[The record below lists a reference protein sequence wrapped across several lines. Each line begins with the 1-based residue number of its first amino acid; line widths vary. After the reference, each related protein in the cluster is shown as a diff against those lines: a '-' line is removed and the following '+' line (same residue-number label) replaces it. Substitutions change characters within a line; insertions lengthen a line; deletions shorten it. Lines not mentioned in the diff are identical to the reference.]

1 MTWETKKLK
10 EVCDF
15 QSGLWKGKKEPFI
28 SAYVIRNTNFTKSGE
43 LSFDDV
49 AELEVESKQLEKR
62 TLQPGDIIL
71 EKSGGGERTPVG
83 RVCYFNKESEKPFSL
98 SNFTARL
105 RVIDRNEL
113 YPLFLHRF
121 LYALYLSGNTE
132 TMQKHSTGIRNLQLT
147 QYKEID
153 IPLPSLPVQKQIV
166 EKLDAAFADIDKAI
180 SATEKNIKN
189 AEALFQSYL
198 NTQFNKEDNLLPLK
212 EVCELIKEQGKHKEL
227 PYVGM
232 EDIESSTGRFLGG
245 LNQKEMKS
253 NTFKFNSNHLLYGRL
268 RPYLN
273 KVMLPDFEG
282 HCSTEIFPIL
292 VNKNLQKEYLFYWL
306 LNEETVNKI
315 NRTSTGTRMPRANFK
330 EVIEFKLNIPGL
342 NLQKEITERIK
353 NIELELNNFKL
364 SSIEKLNQLNS
375 LKSSILNQAFSGEL
389 IKDAA

>member
-1 MTWETKKLK
+1 MNWNESKLK
-10 EVCDF
+10 ELGETLTGSTPNTADRENL
-15 QSGLWKGKKEPFI
+15 GDYIPFI
-28 SAYVIRNTNFTKSGE
+28 KPGDFESNGSLNYKNFGLSKIGSEKSRIIRKGSVLMVCIGATIGKVGFSDRDICTNQQINSINPNSGIDTKFLYYYMSTEDFKKRVITSSGQATMPIINKTKWSN
-43 LSFDDV
+43 
-49 AELEVESKQLEKR
+49 LEV
-62 TLQPGDIIL
+62 T
-71 EKSGGGERTPVG
+71 
-83 RVCYFNKESEKPFSL
+83 
-98 SNFTARL
+98 
-105 RVIDRNEL
+105 
-113 YPLFLHRF
+113 YP
-121 LYALYLSGNTE
+121 
-132 TMQKHSTGIRNLQLT
+132 
-147 QYKEID
+147 
-153 IPLPSLPVQKQIV
+153 PLPVQKQIV